1 MNIAIDRRFMMRHPA
16 HVIALG
22 FGAGLSLWAP
32 GTVGTLWAWLAWL
45 IMQPWLSPLAGGVGE
60 ANTVSATFRAAGT
73 AGLVRGTT

>member
-32 GTVGTLWAWLAWL
+32 GTVGTLSAVDVRGPVGVRNEGHTPYAQELAIL
-45 IMQPWLSPLAGGVGE
+45 RQALERHGLSPQGRTG
-60 ANTVSATFRAAGT
+60 
-73 AGLVRGTT
+73 